1 MLTNE
6 AKQLTFNLPDFA
18 ARYPKGPS
26 SSNPV
31 GRYGQQTLPN
41 ITGSISND
49 VWPQPVQ
56 ATGAFYRSS
65 LYATYRASGTG
76 NSTADG
82 LQRFDASKSNSIYGN
97 TSEGTEVNPYSTT
110 VNFCIKY

>member
-1 MLTNE
+1 MPT
-6 AKQLTFNLPDFA
+6 FA

-41 ITGSISND
+41 IKGSITND
-49 VWPQPVQ
+49 VWPQPMQ
-56 ATGAFYRSS
+56 ATGAFSRSS
-65 LYATYRASGTG
+65 LSSTYRTSATGAGNTSGWQ
-76 NSTADG
+76 N
-82 LQRFDASKSNSIYGN
+82 FDASKSNSIYGN
-97 TSEGTEVNPYSTT
+97 TSEGTEVNPFSTT